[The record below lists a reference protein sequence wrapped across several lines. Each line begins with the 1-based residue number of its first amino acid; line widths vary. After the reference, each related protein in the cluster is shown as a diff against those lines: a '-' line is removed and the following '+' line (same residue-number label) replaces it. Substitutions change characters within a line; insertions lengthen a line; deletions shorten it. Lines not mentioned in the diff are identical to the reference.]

1 MNHALKS
8 PMERS
13 TTVSRLRSVLGAWL
27 LVCLSGCANLGH
39 YVQAVGGHLEIM
51 QRSQPIEAV
60 LNAPE
65 TPPQLKQKLATVLEI
80 RDFASKE
87 LGLPDNGSYRNYAD
101 LKRPYV
107 TWNVYATPE
116 FSTKPVAWCFVIA
129 GCVSYRGY
137 FSKEEAEHFGDDL
150 RRQGYDVLVS
160 GIPAYSTLGH
170 FDDPVLNTFVGYGEL
185 QLAHLIFHE
194 LAHQVA
200 YATDDSVF
208 NESLATAVELEG
220 IRRWMAHRAQ
230 GKEEEGYAARRQKK
244 TQLVTL
250 VMTYRA
256 KLDSLYSSAT
266 DVDTKRQTK
275 GRIIQE
281 LRREYETL
289 KISWGGHSE
298 FDAWFSRDLN
308 NAKIASLSLY
318 TQLVPT
324 FLAFLEK
331 HSDNLPAFYADVKVI
346 AGLPK
351 DERTRRLRQLSESS
365 FHASAQD
372 LTAQASF

>member
-27 LVCLSGCANLGH
+27 LVCLSGCTNLGH
-39 YVQAVGGHLEIM
+39 YAQAVGGHLEIM

-150 RRQGYDVLVS
+150 RRQGYDVLVA

-170 FDDPVLNTFVGYGEL
+170 FDDPVLNTFIGYGEL

-200 YATDDSVF
+200 YATDDSAF

-230 GKEEEGYAARRQKK
+230 GKEEEGDAVRRQKK

-281 LRREYETL
+281 LRGEYETL
-289 KISWGGHSE
+289 KISWGGRSE

-331 HSDNLPAFYADVKVI
+331 HNDNLPAFYDDVKVI

-351 DERTRRLRQLSESS
+351 DERTRRLRQLSESP

>member
-1 MNHALKS
+1 MRVFDLK
-8 PMERS
+8 
-13 TTVSRLRSVLGAWL
+13 SVLGACL

-39 YVQAVGGHLEIM
+39 YAQAIGGQLEIM

-65 TPPQLKQKLATVLEI
+65 TAPQLKQKLATVLEI

-101 LKRPYV
+101 LQRPYV

-116 FSTKPVAWCFVIA
+116 FSTQPVTWCFVIA

-137 FSKEEAEHFGDDL
+137 FSKEEAEHAGDDL
-150 RRQGYDVLVS
+150 RRQGHDVLVA

-170 FDDPVLNTFVGYGEL
+170 FDDPVLNTFIGYGEL
-185 QLAHLIFHE
+185 ELAHLIFHE
-194 LAHQVA
+194 LAHQIA
-200 YATDDSVF
+200 YASDDSVF
-208 NESLATAVELEG
+208 NESLATAIELEG
-220 IRRWMAHRAQ
+220 IRRWMAHR
-230 GKEEEGYAARRQKK
+230 GHKEAAGYEARRQKK
-244 TQLVTL
+244 TQIVTL
-250 VMTYRA
+250 VMSYRA
-256 KLDSLYSSAT
+256 KLDSLYSSAA
-266 DVDTKRQTK
+266 DLDTKRQIK
-275 GRIIQE
+275 GKLIQE
-281 LRREYETL
+281 LLREHETL
-289 KISWGGHSE
+289 KFSWGGHSE

-324 FLAFLEK
+324 FLAFLGK

-346 AGLPK
+346 ASLPK
-351 DERTRRLRQLSESS
+351 DERTRRLRQLGESS
-365 FHASAQD
+365 FHASAED